1 MTLLPHRQAS
11 EEDGTMSHAGD
22 NIERL
27 EPRGPSRKEF
37 LKQTATFGALAL
49 GAGVLVGCGTA
60 ASSPKA
66 KSKNGTLIVASPDDL
81 IDADPAFSSSDTD
94 NYVQQAVFE
103 GLQNYVPNGTAAVEN
118 RLAESLS
125 VSASGLEVHFR
136 LKQGVMFHKG
146 FGECTAQDVKFS
158 FERIA
163 GILKP
168 NLNSPYSGNWL
179 TLTEVQVLNKY
190 EGVIVLSKPFA
201 PLLDLSIPYISGF
214 IVSEKAVKTLGKT
227 FAREP
232 VGTGPYEF
240 VSWTPGQQTV
250 LKRFEGWHGR
260 PLPDFAEIIFKPIT
274 DEQTKLIGLQT
285 GALDAAPLDYTSI
298 KRANSLPGV
307 KVHAG
312 PTLNYSWIGMNQLH
326 PNLTDINV
334 RQAIRYAI
342 DVPSMLKA
350 GYADAVQRATAVL
363 APKMPVG
370 YWRNAPVYNQDL
382 DRAKAYLKRAT
393 TVPKNLTFTTY
404 LTSPA
409 ADTIAQIAAA
419 NLADIG
425 LNVSILTKPAE
436 ETGTFL
442 QDQQLFYGTFTGI
455 APDPFQATTWFTCS
469 QFNQWNWQYWCNKQA
484 DQLQNAALYEID
496 PAKRGAMYVEWQRL
510 WNNAVNTVWLA
521 WIAFPVGYLSSQ
533 VKPAFYVWG
542 DPATWAFQAV

>member
-1 MTLLPHRQAS
+1 
-11 EEDGTMSHAGD
+11 MSHAGD
-22 NIERL
+22 DIGRL

-37 LKQTATFGALAL
+37 LRQTATFGALAL
-49 GAGVLVGCGTA
+49 GAGVLAGCSTSS
-60 ASSPKA
+60 SSPTST
-66 KSKNGTLIVASPDDL
+66 SKNATLTGASTDDL
-81 IDADPAFSSSDTD
+81 IDADPAFSSSGMD

-103 GLQNYVPNGTAAVEN
+103 GLQTYVPNGTSAVEN
-118 RLAESLS
+118 RLAESFS

-179 TLTEVQVLNKY
+179 TLKEVQVLNKY
-190 EGVIVLSKPFA
+190 EGVIVLSKPYA
-201 PLLDLSIPYISGF
+201 PLLDLTIPYISGM
-214 IVSEKAVKTLGKT
+214 IVSEKAVKALGKT
-227 FAREP
+227 FARDP

-240 VSWTPGQQTV
+240 VSWTPGQQVV

-260 PLPDFAEIIFKPIT
+260 PLPDFAEIILHPIT

-285 GALDAAPLDYTSI
+285 GELDGGQLDYTSI

-307 KVHAG
+307 KVHSRS
-312 PTLNYSWIGMNQLH
+312 TLNYAWIGMNQLH

-334 RQAIRYAI
+334 RQAVRYAI
-342 DVPSMLKA
+342 DVPSIIKA

-363 APKMPVG
+363 APGMPVG
-370 YWRNAPVYNQDL
+370 YWSGAPVYNQDL
-382 DRAKAYLKRAT
+382 DRAKAYLKRAAA
-393 TVPKNLTFTTY
+393 VPKNLTFTTY
-404 LTSPA
+404 LSSAA
-409 ADTIAQIAAA
+409 ADTIAQIAVA
-419 NLADIG
+419 NLAAIG
-425 LNVSILTKPAE
+425 LNASIVTKPE
-436 ETGTFL
+436 EASGTFL
-442 QDQQLFYGTFTGI
+442 QDQQLFYATFGGI
-455 APDPFQATTWFTCS
+455 APDPYQATEWFTCS

-496 PAKRGAMYVEWQRL
+496 KAKRNAMYIEWQRL

-521 WIAFPVGYLSSQ
+521 WLANPFGYLSSQ
-533 VKPAFYVWG
+533 LKPAFYVWG
-542 DPATWAFQAV
+542 DPAWWAFQTV